1 MRQFAAQNLPWIA
14 QDLVIATSRTKVIAD
29 STAVMNIIL
38 TKTPE
43 DGPQTECA
51 IICIIIMAHLHLAR
65 FKSENDSSTTKVLS
79 RRHLFVE
86 ARALQERLRKLNR
99 KREVDEFGAFDKQ
112 METAKI
118 SNALRCFSGNA
129 KCGVISTSNKVII
142 KKTAPYSTFYKKS
155 TLRVRKP
162 DINT

>member
-1 MRQFAAQNLPWIA
+1 
-14 QDLVIATSRTKVIAD
+14 
-29 STAVMNIIL
+29 MNIIL

-65 FKSENDSSTTKVLS
+65 FKSENDSSTTKFLS
-79 RRHLFVE
+79 RRHDRWIGCQFDDLFVE

-118 SNALRCFSGNA
+118 SNALRCSSGDA

-142 KKTAPYSTFYKKS
+142 EKTAPYSTFYKKS
-155 TLRVRKP
+155 THIVRKP
-162 DINT
+162 DLNT